1 MCIRDSYGIDQ
12 IQQLIINLKRNPH
25 SSRHVVSCWMPEL
38 LPDERLTPEE
48 NVLIGRMAL
57 APCHVMFQCY
67 VKDPKEEGG
76 KMRLSLKLSQRSSDY
91 FWGIPFNIAS
101 YSLLTMMIAQCVDME
116 ADEFI
121 WSSGDTHLYS
131 NTLDLMK
138 TQLERT
144 PYQLPIMKINPE
156 VKDIF
161 KFKLEDFE
169 LLAYEYHPAI
179 KGTIAK

>member
-1 MCIRDSYGIDQ
+1 
-12 IQQLIINLKRNPH
+12 
-25 SSRHVVSCWMPEL
+25 
-38 LPDERLTPEE
+38 
-48 NVLIGRMAL
+48 
-57 APCHVMFQCY
+57 
-67 VKDPKEEGG
+67 
-76 KMRLSLKLSQRSSDY
+76 
-91 FWGIPFNIAS
+91 
-101 YSLLTMMIAQCVDME
+101 MMIAQCVEME

-144 PYQLPIMKINPE
+144 PYQLPVMKINPE
-156 VKDIF
+156 VTDIF

-169 LLAYEYHPAI
+169 LLAYECHPAI